1 MTPLTSSIR
10 YVWSLLSL
18 VSELC
23 KVCELSCHGSVSSTR
38 YRYRYVNS
46 PVLSLVSELYKV
58 PVCELS
64 CHWGQWAL
72 QGTGMWTLLSLVNE
86 LYKVPVCELSC
97 HWSVSSTS
105 YVKLWTLLSLVST
118 RLAMTPLTS
127 STSYVNSPVIGQWA
141 LQGIRT
147 LLLLVS
153 TWLAITPRTSS
164 TRYVGSFL
172 ISVWSALMSLK
183 DTGSYWLPS
192 CFVSTNREAW
202 HLLAALLFC
211 FHQKGG
217 RTLIG
222 CPLALFPP
230 IGRQDTYFKIVF
242 VYFRLHTTWLF
253 TPRTMRAS
261 SIR

>member
-1 MTPLTSSIR
+1 M
-10 YVWSLLSL
+10 
-18 VSELC
+18 C
-23 KVCELSCHGSVSSTR
+23 DLSCHCSVSSA
-38 YRYRYVNS
+38 RYVNS
-46 PVLSLVSELYKV
+46 PVIGQWALQGMWTLLSLVSELYKV
-58 PVCELS
+58 PVPVPVCELS
-64 CHWGQWAL
+64 CHWSVSFTITRYRYVNSPVIGQWAL

-211 FHQKGG
+211 FHQ
-217 RTLIG
+217 
-222 CPLALFPP
+222 
-230 IGRQDTYFKIVF
+230 
-242 VYFRLHTTWLF
+242 
-253 TPRTMRAS
+253 
-261 SIR
+261 